1 MAATSYDSPHL
12 RSMRSAGVLLLTG
25 LAASLLW
32 RMVLAPVLLG
42 DFNSAAMPSRDR
54 GILALGLLT
63 SALITASGLA
73 SLAAALRPARVG
85 QIITGAS
92 IAAFVGTAVLGVQI
106 VLLLTGGN
114 FLGLFNIFAVLTT
127 GAWIATSIALV
138 RAGILKWS
146 GMLTALLSALA
157 MVSLLAG
164 AFIIFIMFLA
174 TLPLTIGL
182 LLRRSAAVATT
193 VPAT

>member
-1 MAATSYDSPHL
+1 
-12 RSMRSAGVLLLTG
+12 MRSAGVLLLTG
-25 LAASLLW
+25 LAASLVW
-32 RMVLAPVLLG
+32 RFFLAPALLG
-42 DFNSAAMPSRDR
+42 DVNSAAMPGHQR
-54 GILALGLLT
+54 GLLALGLLA

-73 SLAAALRPARVG
+73 SLAATLRPARVG

-92 IAAFVGTAVLGVQI
+92 IAAFVGTAVLVVQI

-114 FLGLFNIFAVLTT
+114 FLGLFDIFAVLTT
-127 GAWIATSIALV
+127 GAWIATSMALV

-157 MVSLLAG
+157 MASLLAG
-164 AFIIFIMFLA
+164 AFIIFIMLLA

-182 LLRRSAAVATT
+182 LLRRSAAIAATA
-193 VPAT
+193 PAT